1 MTKEE
6 YDEAKANLTSDD
18 QFLKIQALLVVGMFP
33 EWGSENR
40 YTMHEVESKLRALV
54 GGNCSG

>member
-6 YDEAKANLTSDD
+6 YNEVKANLDSDD
-18 QFLKIQALLVVGMFP
+18 RFLKIQALLVVGMFP
-33 EWGSENR
+33 EWGSENK

-54 GGNCSG
+54 GGNCSA